1 MINPRLQAKMAAQ
14 MKAKVTKVPTS
25 HLAMLVAPEA
35 VTTVI
40 IDAANTIQ
48 SAKLGSGPDTKPQM
62 LANSK
67 MVLTNSQATDNV
79 SGFAPPAVVPLASQ
93 PPVRLI
99 VDAPHPE
106 SLAAGRVVL
115 RYRAENL
122 RIMPVYGPA
131 ALDVSPR
138 IGHVHVTVD
147 GGPWRW
153 VDASGE
159 PLIINKLPAGR
170 HMVLIELVD
179 PTHQVIDRKTI
190 EFTVPQL

>member
-1 MINPRLQAKMAAQ
+1 
-14 MKAKVTKVPTS
+14 MKAKVTKLPTI

-35 VTTVI
+35 VTAVI
-40 IDAANTIQ
+40 MDAATTIQ
-48 SAKLGSGPDTKPQM
+48 SSKLCSAPDTKPQM
-62 LANSK
+62 AANSK
-67 MVLTNSQATDNV
+67 MVPTNDQASENV
-79 SGFAPPAVVPLASQ
+79 NGFSPPAVVPLASQ
-93 PPVRLI
+93 PPARLI

-138 IGHVHVTVD
+138 VGHVHVTVD
-147 GGPWRW
+147 DGPWRW

-159 PLIINKLPAGR
+159 PLIINKLAPGP
-170 HMVLIELVD
+170 HKILIELVG
-179 PTHQVIDRKTI
+179 PTHQVIEGKTI
-190 EFTVPQL
+190 NFTVPQL